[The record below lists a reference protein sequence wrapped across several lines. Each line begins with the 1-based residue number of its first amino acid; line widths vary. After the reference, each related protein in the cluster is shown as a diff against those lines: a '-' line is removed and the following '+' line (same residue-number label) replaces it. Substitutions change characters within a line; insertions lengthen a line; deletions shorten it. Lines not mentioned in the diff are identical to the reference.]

1 MKKIKIT
8 ADKVLQILQGIL
20 ADEEIDTMVEE
31 RTLQELLNV
40 NYYTFKHRLTDSESM
55 VLQMHQQGMLQIGG
69 AFCLLSL
76 SSTERV
82 YSKDTDILTV
92 AVNLEYWLQ
101 TEKVKFLEELVENLA
116 ISTNGKRVSIE
127 IEGEDRQGLL
137 SVGNLQV
144 TEFDEGT
151 AYGEMAICELVLH
164 LFIYPNVTSKI
175 DYKVEFAVGE
185 NMELLRWIELPVSS
199 LVVTSSMTQKSLPQ
213 ANRVENV
220 GNINLSNGRTFN
232 FTFDGYVNEIVEE
245 IVESSL
251 VADYAEDKEQ
261 EITNVDINK
270 ALYMR
275 VTRREKAYLY
285 ECVIKEHTIQVQE
298 DTGNETHSLTLTARG
313 IE

>member
-20 ADEEIDTMVEE
+20 ADEEIDIKVEE
-31 RTLQELLNV
+31 QTLQELLNV
-40 NYYTFKHRLTDSESM
+40 NYYTFKHRPTDSEST

-116 ISTNGKRVSIE
+116 ISTNGKRVNIE
-127 IEGEDRQGLL
+127 IEGEDRQVLL

-175 DYKVEFAVGE
+175 DYKVEFAVGK
-185 NMELLRWIELPVSS
+185 NMELLRWIELPISS

-232 FTFDGYVNEIVEE
+232 LTFDGYVNEVVEE

-251 VADYAEDKEQ
+251 VADYAESQEQ